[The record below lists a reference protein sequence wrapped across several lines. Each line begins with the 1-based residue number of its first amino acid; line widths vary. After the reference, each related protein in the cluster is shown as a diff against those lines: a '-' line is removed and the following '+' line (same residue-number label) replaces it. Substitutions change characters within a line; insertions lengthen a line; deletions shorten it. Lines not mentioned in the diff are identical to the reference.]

1 MQEFVMSHQMS
12 LQVGT
17 EPSVVDSEF
26 ALRDRRAKNVA
37 AIIIAM
43 HFLVFLVVGGWWY
56 FIVPRVK
63 QELDKPGAVVTSSHV
78 FLIRQSDF
86 FVNYWYLFVVAAP
99 ILLACDFLLIRYIGR
114 EYRLRAAIASGAI
127 IAMLYLAYPLAGSY
141 ILSH

>member
-1 MQEFVMSHQMS
+1 MSHTTSFQ
-12 LQVGT
+12 LCT
-17 EPSVVDSEF
+17 ETSVAESATSF
-26 ALRDRRAKNVA
+26 RRRWATTVA
-37 AIIIAM
+37 VVTIFV

-78 FLIRQSDF
+78 FLIQQSDF

>member
-1 MQEFVMSHQMS
+1 MSHPTS
-12 LQVGT
+12 FQVGT
-17 EPSVVDSEF
+17 EPSVADSEF
-26 ALRDRRAKNVA
+26 ALQDRRATNVA
-37 AIIIAM
+37 AIVIVV

-63 QELDKPGAVVTSSHV
+63 LELDKPGAVVTSSQV

-86 FVNYWYLFVVAAP
+86 FVNYWYVFVVAAP

-114 EYRLRAAIASGAI
+114 EYRLRAAIASGVI
-127 IAMLYLAYPLAGSY
+127 IAMLYLAYPMAGSY